1 MTISSEEAG
10 DRKETFL
17 DWAITHWRWF
27 VVPIVLLFALNNIAG
42 LVVGIMGLSAVVN
55 GFVGRVLKAK
65 RVVQQVQQMVASP
78 DEPPPAREARLP

>member
-65 RVVQQVQQMVASP
+65 RVVQQVQQMVAST